1 MFSLTYVEYY
11 IVSRLVLAI
20 RVTNEVLA
28 KVNIEQCLHIRQM
41 FLQTSMMF
49 TAGIFTLLA
58 I

>member
-28 KVNIEQCLHIRQM
+28 KVNIE
-41 FLQTSMMF
+41 
-49 TAGIFTLLA
+49 
-58 I
+58 